1 VFYINLVDLKST
13 NIGVKMKIKK
23 KIKGNDV
30 FFKAIKPTKDNKFH
44 KNSAKANKYRSKWQK
59 K

>member
-1 VFYINLVDLKST
+1 MNLVDLKST

-23 KIKGNDV
+23 KSKGNDV

-44 KNSAKANKYRSKWQK
+44 KSSAKANKYRSKWQK